1 MLEGLEKRWV
11 PSQAAG
17 GLPIV
22 PDSSPPSGE
31 FFHNDQQFNYTT
43 PSGTHVE
50 IKIVGRGSLQG
61 TTVDSSGALHLLF
74 SKTNAYT
81 KITSNVH
88 GGTGQA
94 VLASIYSADLF
105 NNNAVTSLSGIGA
118 SVIGTINLGNFNL
131 IAGGT
136 IDVTSGIDILN
147 LNSVGP
153 DTQIQLRQLPSTVTA
168 GTSTTASTSSNS
180 SNVIVSDAFLVQSL
194 AGINGEFVSAGNIIE
209 VPATGAPG
217 PPPAPPGIVLKI
229 NHVNGN
235 IATAPNLLTD
245 NDIFGYDPM
254 TGQVVRFNLTP
265 ATNATGQLDMSKQTG
280 TLDPTF
286 TPLQVQKPGSTTP
299 VAISVGRDGTR
310 LVLLVST
317 GYQISVYDATYGTPL
332 GSFTTFTAPQPAFDA
347 TALGST
353 DTLTVM
359 GEVGTNQQ
367 LQMIDVPLSLA
378 AGTAQLPVNEPGH
391 SPPANYTPPGGFSLV
406 GGLTGV
412 VGTNQ
417 VYPTVAAIFNSFQPT
432 VTQLGLLTAG
442 TSTAATNPSGGLVLV
457 RQFTTVSEKAIQPG
471 GAYVQVPSPN
481 PPPTGVGL
489 SEGSVDS
496 SLALNTIVGTPG
508 QYTNTVSLL
517 GPVSLTQRG
526 MITFPNTTDPITDL
540 SESFRPELNGSA
552 AAGTGPALIDVQGN
566 IQSLRGLTANGLVLN
581 DTGYINLIKTGQL
594 SNSTILAQPIGHVQ
608 TPPAQRTND
617 LLISTNNRDFGK
629 RGGVNTLVANLSQI
643 GPLSLTNNS
652 PNP

>member
-22 PDSSPPSGE
+22 PDPSPPSGE

-50 IKIVGRGSLQG
+50 IKVIGRGSLQG

-81 KITSNVH
+81 KIVSNVH

-94 VLASIYSADLF
+94 DLASIYSANLF
-105 NNNAVTSLSGIGA
+105 LNHAVTSLSGIGA
-118 SVIGTINLGNFNL
+118 SVLDTINLRKFNL

-136 IDVTSGIDILN
+136 INVESGIDNLN

-168 GTSTTASTSSNS
+168 GESTTASTSSSS
-180 SNVIVSDAFLVQSL
+180 SNVYVSDAFRVQSL
-194 AGINGEFVSAGNIIE
+194 AVINGEFVSAGNIIE
-209 VPATGAPG
+209 ALTNGAPP
-217 PPPAPPGIVLKI
+217 PPPAPPGIVLRI
-229 NHVNGN
+229 NHINGN

-245 NDIFGYDPM
+245 NKIFGYDQT

-265 ATNATGQLDMSKQTG
+265 ATNATTGEPNMAKQTG

-286 TPLQVQKPGSTTP
+286 TPLQVQPKGSTTP

-317 GYQISVYDATYGTPL
+317 GSQIKVYDATYGTPL
-332 GSFTTFTAPQPAFDA
+332 GSFTTPAGFDA
-347 TALGST
+347 DALGST

-359 GEVGTNQQ
+359 GDVANNQ

-378 AGTAQLPVNEPGH
+378 TGTAQLPVNEPGY
-391 SPPANYTPPGGFSLV
+391 SPPANYTPPAGFSLV

-432 VTQLGLLTAG
+432 VNQLGLLTVG

-457 RQFTTVSEKAIQPG
+457 RQFTTVSQKAIQSD
-471 GAYVQVPSPN
+471 GAFIAVTPNKNPTLIGVP
-481 PPPTGVGL
+481 
-489 SEGSVDS
+489 EGSVDS
-496 SLALNTIVGTPG
+496 SLAINTTGTGSQAP
-508 QYTNTVSLL
+508 YTNTISLL
-517 GPVSLTQRG
+517 GPVSLSQRG
-526 MITFPNTTDPITDL
+526 TITLNTADPISDL

-581 DTGYINLIKTGQL
+581 DTGYLNLIKTGQL

-617 LLISTNNRDFGK
+617 VLLISTDNRDFRK
-629 RGGVNTLVANLSQI
+629 RGGVNTLVANLYQI